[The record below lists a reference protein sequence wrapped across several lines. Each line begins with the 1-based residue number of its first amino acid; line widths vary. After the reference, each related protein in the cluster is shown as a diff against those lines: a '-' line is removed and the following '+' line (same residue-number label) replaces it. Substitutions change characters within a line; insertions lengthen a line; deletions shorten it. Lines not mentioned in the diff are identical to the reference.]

1 MSPSLNVACQRLCR
15 GSLFLGLIVAFLA
28 EFLPAPLAAQGPA
41 SAVAAPPAAALSL
54 DNGHYR
60 VPAIAQ
66 LPAPAAKPAPGLVLL
81 HGTGSNKNEVGNL
94 YARLAERLA
103 AQGIATLRID
113 FAGTGDSPVDYREY
127 TLESARR
134 DAQLA
139 FKTLARLPGVD
150 PQRLGVVGFS
160 QGGLIAQLLAAQEP
174 TLRAMVTWSTITGD
188 GVGDLAPFFSQ
199 HQAEAD
205 KNGFAR
211 IEFPWRSPLNF
222 SAAWFSQVAHNT
234 ALSDMARY
242 QGRLLAIAGTDD
254 TVASPSN
261 SQRLVAA
268 LPATRAQ
275 LKMIS
280 GADHIFHVLEPDGG
294 QSNQVLTITTDW
306 LAHNL

>member
-1 MSPSLNVACQRLCR
+1 MSPSLNVARQRPYR
-15 GSLFLGLIVAFLA
+15 GGLSLGLILAFLST
-28 EFLPAPLAAQGPA
+28 FLAAPLAAESPS
-41 SAVAAPPAAALSL
+41 SAVAAAPAAALSL

-60 VPAIAQ
+60 VPGIAQ
-66 LPAPAAKPAPGLVLL
+66 LPAAAAKPVPGVVLL

-94 YARLAERLA
+94 YASLAERLA

-139 FKTLARLPGVD
+139 FDTLAKLPGVD

-160 QGGLIAQLLAAQEP
+160 QGGLIAQLLAAHEP
-174 TLRAMVTWSTITGD
+174 RLRTMVTWSTITGD
-188 GVGDLAPFFSQ
+188 GVGDLAPFFAE
-199 HQAEAD
+199 HQAEAQ
-205 KNGFAR
+205 KNGYAR
-211 IEFPWRSPLNF
+211 IEFPWRTPLNF
-222 SAAWFSQVAHNT
+222 SADWFTQVAHNT
-234 ALSDMARY
+234 ALSDMAHY

-275 LKMIS
+275 LKMIG

-294 QSNQVLTITTDW
+294 QSSEVLTITTDW